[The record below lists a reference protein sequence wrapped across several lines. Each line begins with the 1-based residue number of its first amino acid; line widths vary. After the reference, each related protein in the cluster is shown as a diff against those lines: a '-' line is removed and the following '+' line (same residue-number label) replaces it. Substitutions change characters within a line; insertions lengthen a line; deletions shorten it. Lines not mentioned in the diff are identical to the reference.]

1 MPGSCCHRG
10 EAGDTRDIKSGG
22 SPAVLALGAG
32 RGLAA
37 RVTVQP
43 LPASSTLSQPR
54 AWREWGDTDTDGQ
67 TDGML
72 CLPFQGQRDEYHG
85 TSARTMLE
93 SQTPSVPLDSTH
105 SVGTPGSPLPC
116 THSHSA
122 LPTPGTSHGC
132 RREWWGGTAQ
142 PGTHS
147 SVSSPHLPSHIPHPD
162 AFQFP

>member
-43 LPASSTLSQPR
+43 LPASSTLCQPR

-67 TDGML
+67 MDGML

-122 LPTPGTSHGC
+122 LPTPGTSYGC
-132 RREWWGGTAQ
+132 RRERWGGTAQ

-147 SVSSPHLPSHIPHPD
+147 SVSSPHLPSHILMP
-162 AFQFP
+162 